1 MSRNEVIFEDLG
13 LGSLAEDARRL
24 CEEALESAARA
35 VEKKMKLN
43 IIAREYT
50 DTRATLNSVQVEQPG
65 PLTRDIGPTTEYAL
79 LGELGWVQTHVR
91 IPPDPKQPAKALQR
105 LKEPIHH
112 PGLHFARDAL
122 NSVRGSLVR
131 ALEAAFEQLGER

>member
-24 CEEALESAARA
+24 CEETLESAARA
-35 VEKKMKLN
+35 VERKMKLN
-43 IIAREYT
+43 IIARDYV
-50 DTRATLNSVQVEQPG
+50 DTRATVNSVQVEQPG
-65 PLTRDIGPTTEYAL
+65 PLTRDIGPTTEYAI
-79 LGELGWVQTHVR
+79 LGELGWVQTHAWGR
-91 IPPDPKQPAKALQR
+91 PM
-105 LKEPIHH
+105 KEPVHH